1 MMRMRS
7 QRGFTLVEVM
17 VAVTIFSIGMLAIAS
32 LQISGMRHTRISAL
46 RAQAYQEAYSM
57 LEEMRA
63 NQLAKANNFND
74 YMGVD
79 SADQL
84 TDQGSCM
91 ADGADCTPSAVAELT
106 LARWLTRLAT
116 LPEGRGIVCRDITST
131 RMAAPAYDVVA
142 GAWDWSC
149 NPGPGAPIVVR
160 VGWRETNPPG
170 SAEEYTYALLDV
182 QGGEL

>member
-1 MMRMRS
+1 MVRIMRS

-17 VAVTIFSIGMLAIAS
+17 VAVTIFSVGMLAIAS
-32 LQISGMRHTRISAL
+32 LQISGMRHTRISAS
-46 RAQAYQEAYSM
+46 RTQAYQEAYSM

-63 NQLAKANNFND
+63 NQLAKENNFND

-79 SADQL
+79 SVAQL

-116 LPEGRGIVCRDITST
+116 LPEGGGIVCRDGNTIV
-131 RMAAPAYDVVA
+131 APAYDVVA

-149 NPGPGAPIVVR
+149 NPGPGALTVIR

-170 SAEEYTYALLDV
+170 SAEEYTYAILEV